1 MEDARYKVLIGKDIH
16 SNYIAIWRYMIYFS
30 VIPKPTGYMK
40 FCVKLDITQ
49 YNIIAHEKNE
59 LFTWISIDVTSV
71 IIWSRRSIITLSKQ
85 RTYVTDRIT
94 N

>member
-1 MEDARYKVLIGKDIH
+1 
-16 SNYIAIWRYMIYFS
+16 MIYFS
-30 VIPKPTGYMK
+30 VMPKPTGYIE
-40 FCVKLDITQ
+40 FCVNLDITQ
-49 YNIIAHEKNE
+49 NNIIAHEKNE

-85 RTYVTDRIT
+85 RTYVTDRIA